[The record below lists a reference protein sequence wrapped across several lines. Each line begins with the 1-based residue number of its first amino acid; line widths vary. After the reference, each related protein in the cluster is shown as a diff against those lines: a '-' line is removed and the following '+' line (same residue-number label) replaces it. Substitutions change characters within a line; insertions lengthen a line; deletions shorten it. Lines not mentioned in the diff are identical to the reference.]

1 MVNCFQYLDLTDIK
15 KTDIHPTLV
24 STSLLRQLLK
34 RIQGIGVNN
43 LIDHNF
49 FLCIWWQAYDAII
62 TVASQLIA
70 VNSKQISSS
79 HSKSISN
86 AAHYVIL
93 HSTIGWR
100 KIKMCGFRSGN
111 CFWLSIITQSI
122 TVAGKRRSTGVHLQK
137 RV

>member
-49 FLCIWWQAYDAII
+49 FLCI
-62 TVASQLIA
+62 
-70 VNSKQISSS
+70 
-79 HSKSISN
+79 
-86 AAHYVIL
+86 
-93 HSTIGWR
+93 
-100 KIKMCGFRSGN
+100 
-111 CFWLSIITQSI
+111 
-122 TVAGKRRSTGVHLQK
+122 
-137 RV
+137 